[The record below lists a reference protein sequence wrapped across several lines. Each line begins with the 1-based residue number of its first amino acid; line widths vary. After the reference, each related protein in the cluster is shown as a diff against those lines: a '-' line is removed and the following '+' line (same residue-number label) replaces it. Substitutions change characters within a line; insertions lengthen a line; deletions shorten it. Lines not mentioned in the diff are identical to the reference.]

1 MRSLPRIIK
10 TARLDLSDEV
20 FRIPDGPEGP
30 PLSPEG
36 EESSPETDTAPRQ
49 EEPLSPEEL
58 ERQREEARLKRE
70 RMMEEQSRQKAEELA
85 QRILQSARTERERML
100 EQTQA
105 EAARLREEA
114 RQAAYQAA
122 YAEKEGELRGKLSE
136 LDRLMERLQQDQQ
149 DFLRQYR
156 EGLSGLALEIAQKLI
171 DESIAAHQ
179 ELMKPL
185 VQKAVSAVK
194 NAEWISVQV
203 SDRLPGLAEELKK
216 ELAGRNGLPP
226 VDVIAGDGP
235 AGSCVV
241 HTPEGILDASVSTQ
255 LENLRSLFEGTG
267 F

>member
-20 FRIPDGPEGP
+20 FRIPDGQED
-30 PLSPEG
+30 LSLSSEG
-36 EESSPETDTAPRQ
+36 EENPSETDTAPRQ
-49 EEPLSPEEL
+49 EEHLSREEL
-58 ERQREEARLKRE
+58 EQQREEARLKRE
-70 RMMEEQSRQKAEELA
+70 KMLEEQSRQKAEELA

-100 EQTQA
+100 EQTQT
-105 EAARLREEA
+105 EAARLKEEA

-122 YAEKEGELRGKLSE
+122 YAEKEGELRRKFTE
-136 LDRLMERLQQDQQ
+136 LDRLMEQLQRDQQ
-149 DFLRQYR
+149 DFLRQYQ

-216 ELAGRNGLPP
+216 ELAGRSGLPP
-226 VDVIAGDGP
+226 VDVIAGDGS

-255 LENLRSLFEGTG
+255 LENLRSLFEGAN